1 MQFAA
6 QLERNHDR
14 TATSPTIIARLLLQ
28 TREESIHYPFIN
40 IPAHIGQSMTTT
52 HDTITQT
59 TLDNGLRIVIEP
71 NDSMRSVAMGLM
83 IPCGVIHQ
91 EKNELGIASIC
102 AELLLRGSTTRNSQ
116 QQADDFD
123 LAGTVRDA
131 SPATRSTAVS
141 MTTLDNRFEESI
153 ALTADM
159 ALNPSMSNDSFDAS
173 RTMAQHALA
182 SLADDPQQRA
192 VLAARD
198 RHLPEPF
205 NRNTFGTESSLS
217 NLTAERTRDWWN
229 THANPNGAIISI
241 AGAINPDK
249 AIELI
254 NKHFGQWA
262 GQSDAPVIHAVAPR
276 GYAHETDDT
285 NQVQIIIVNDSPH
298 ASHPDHMHE
307 LLAVSV
313 LSGGMSGRLF
323 TEVREKRALC
333 YSVSAS
339 YRAEKEFGLITS
351 YVGTTPERAQ
361 ESLDVLHQQ
370 LEAIQ
375 AGDVTQDEFNRARIG
390 LKSRVIFSGES
401 TGARAS
407 SLIADLIKRGE
418 PRTLQQIIKQ
428 IDAVDLDSLNA
439 YLKTRT
445 LGQTTIQTLGPTAL
459 TPPA

>member
-1 MQFAA
+1 
-6 QLERNHDR
+6 
-14 TATSPTIIARLLLQ
+14 
-28 TREESIHYPFIN
+28 
-40 IPAHIGQSMTTT
+40 MTTT
-52 HDTITQT
+52 HDSITQT

-91 EKNELGIASIC
+91 EKNELGMASIC
-102 AELLLRGSTTRNSQ
+102 AELLLRGTTTRNSQ
-116 QQADDFD
+116 KQADDFD
-123 LAGTVRDA
+123 LAGAVRDA
-131 SPATRSTAVS
+131 SPSMHSTAIS

-153 ALTADM
+153 ELIADM
-159 ALNPSMSNDSFDAS
+159 SLNPEMSDESFDAS

-192 VLAARD
+192 VLAARH

-205 NRNTFGTESSLS
+205 NRNTYGTESSLT
-217 NLTAERTRDWWN
+217 NLTADRTRQWWN

-241 AGAINPDK
+241 AGAINPDQ
-249 AIELI
+249 AINLI
-254 NKHFGQWA
+254 QKHFGQWT
-262 GQSDAPVIHAVAPR
+262 GKSQAPVIDTQAPR
-276 GYAHETDDT
+276 GYAHEKDDT
-285 NQVQIIIVNDSPH
+285 NQVQIIIVNDAPP
-298 ASHPDHMHE
+298 ANHPNHIHE

-339 YRAEKEFGLITS
+339 YRAEKDFGLITS

-361 ESLDVLHQQ
+361 ESLDVLHEQ
-370 LEAIQ
+370 LGAIQ

-407 SLIADLIKRGE
+407 SLIADIIKRGQ
-418 PRTLQQIIKQ
+418 PRTLQQIINQ
-428 IDAVDLDSLNA
+428 IDTIDLDSLNA
-439 YLKTRT
+439 YLKNRT
-445 LGQTTIQTLGPTAL
+445 LGQTTIQTLGPTPL